1 MNRSALKSLKYVIV
15 GLVIGGLV
23 SGGID
28 ASAIVSPG
36 GSSSDAGAAAIAAAV
51 KANKRKPLTKKQK
64 AAAKRRAAA
73 KKKAAAKKR
82 AAARKKAKKKKKAP
96 VARTA
101 GIPLVGLFRINAGS
115 YANGKASG
123 SHIRLVLPNG
133 SVENGPYFPNP
144 NSKGGTYTLI
154 APGTDGGLRTGSYQQ
169 PPTPDFSASGDA
181 LANRIMAPQ
190 RFAFILYSAST
201 SPKDPQ
207 TGLDVPAPSIEVS
220 ADGKLS
226 GKLQALSA
234 EWNKGYF
241 NQGSPK
247 PDGSSPGLT
256 SPVTGTYNADTKA
269 YTLDWTSQVV
279 GGPFNSF
286 SGHWHLEGTF
296 EPSC

>member
-1 MNRSALKSLKYVIV
+1 MNRSALKSLKYLIA

-28 ASAIVSPG
+28 AAAIVSPG
-36 GSSSDAGAAAIAAAV
+36 GSSASDAGEAAIAAAV
-51 KANKRKPLTKKQK
+51 QANRKAAKQK
-64 AAAKRRAAA
+64 PA
-73 KKKAAAKKR
+73 KKKSTKKK
-82 AAARKKAKKKKKAP
+82 ATKKPKKKAKKKKKPAAAP
-96 VARTA
+96 VATTA
-101 GIPLVGLFRINAGS
+101 GIPLVGLFRITPGAYS
-115 YANGKASG
+115 NGRASG

-169 PPTPDFSASGDA
+169 PPTPDFSATGDA

-207 TGLDVPAPSIEVS
+207 TGIDVPPPSIEVS
-220 ADGKLS
+220 ADGRLS
-226 GKLQALSA
+226 GKLQAVSA

-269 YTLDWTSQVV
+269 YTLEWTSQVV

-296 EPSC
+296 EPSCAAI